1 MQGTAQHFATKTSRT
16 LEQMQGTAQRQTGLW
31 PSSNQSVAAFKRQD
45 VTVEERVRMDIRNEK
60 RARKRPKRDR

>member
-1 MQGTAQHFATKTSRT
+1 
-16 LEQMQGTAQRQTGLW
+16 MQGTAQRHTGLW